1 MSKLPFAEPNRRAV
15 LRVLHDVDAQG
26 AILNVQLEPL
36 LEGASDDV
44 TKAAWLAARRSH
56 PWLVDDATLGKLQ
69 ADQHQV
75 SARLR
80 KLITAA
86 SNLLLVLDGLE
97 PGGGW
102 HAERQHGYR
111 IAIEHLK
118 ATDEVQ
124 QLRGAFEV
132 LKEHGGFSQSI
143 ATLMRRA

>member
-1 MSKLPFAEPNRRAV
+1 MSNDSNRRAV

-36 LEGASDDV
+36 LEGSTDDV
-44 TKAAWLAARRSH
+44 ARAAYLAARRSH
-56 PWLVDDATLGKLQ
+56 PWLVDDATLTKLQ
-69 ADQHQV
+69 ADQHQA
-75 SARLR
+75 SARLH
-80 KLITAA
+80 KLMTAA

-118 ATDEVQ
+118 SSDEVQ
-124 QLRGAFEV
+124 HLRASFEV
-132 LKEHGGFSQSI
+132 LKDHGGFLKAI
-143 ATLMRRA
+143 ETLTRRA